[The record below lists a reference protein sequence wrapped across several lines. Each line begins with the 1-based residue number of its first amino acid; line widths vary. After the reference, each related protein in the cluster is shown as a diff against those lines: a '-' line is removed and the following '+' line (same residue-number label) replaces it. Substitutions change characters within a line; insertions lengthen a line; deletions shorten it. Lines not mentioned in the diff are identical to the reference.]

1 MNNNKLKKMKVALY
15 LSILV
20 IPFNSI
26 SYAAVVQQVVPP
38 ASINVQAGNN
48 VKLPPLTTVVSFEDI
63 NSASGSKAL
72 RDQGCDPQVM
82 YRLTNNYLLNRGME
96 RNLELQTLVGEQANG
111 ALPAETAGSVKI
123 GANGSP
129 TTSAASCFQQAA
141 SNVNQVVST
150 ANRVLSVLSGGGG
163 FSATDAIKGA
173 VNYASNAACQQV
185 NNYTGQVVG
194 GYTNP
199 INGTANGGINQ
210 VLGTGVN
217 TQYGSYNT
225 GQILTGGGINP
236 YGAPTAT
243 NVPYV
248 NTAPLDTVSSASRGA
263 VNNTVNNVSSGCDS
277 LLSCNPFK

>member
-1 MNNNKLKKMKVALY
+1 MNNNKFKKMKVALY
-15 LSILV
+15 LSIFATTLV
-20 IPFNSI
+20 ST
-26 SYAAVVQQVVPP
+26 SYAAITEQVVPP
-38 ASINVQAGNN
+38 ATVTVNYGNQ
-48 VKLPPLTTVVSFEDI
+48 VKLPPLTTVVSFEEI
-63 NSASGSKAL
+63 NSASGAKAL

-82 YRLTNNYLLNRGME
+82 YRLNNNYLLQRGLA
-96 RNLELQTLVGEQANG
+96 RNLELQTLVGEQAMG
-111 ALPAETAGSVKI
+111 ALPADVAGATKP
-123 GANGSP
+123 GPNGTT

-150 ANRVLSVLSGGGG
+150 ANRVLSIFSGGG
-163 FSATDAIKGA
+163 FSASDAIKGA

-217 TQYGSYNT
+217 TQYGSYNA
-225 GQILTGGGINP
+225 GQVLTGGGINP
-236 YGAPTAT
+236 YGSPTAN

-263 VNNTVNNVSSGCDS
+263 VNNTVGNISSGCNS